1 MARAFADR
9 TIASMGRSQ
18 PGSATLHVTHHGF
31 ARSALGRDHITRCWR
46 AAIVVAMLIIVGT
59 ANSAD
64 VPPMLSS
71 EQMNASEI
79 ELALQ
84 KLNVLGRV
92 LYIAAHPD
100 DENTNLMA
108 LWSNGSLYDAAY
120 LSITRGDG
128 GQNLIGPELR
138 EGLGVIRTEELLAA
152 RRIDHAN
159 QFFSRAIDFGFS
171 KTAEEALRFWNHE
184 KILSDVVW
192 VVRKFRP
199 DVMVARF
206 SPEDQ
211 LTHGHHT
218 ASAAPAVEA
227 FPAAGYP
234 NRFPGQLAF
243 VKPWQPTRLV
253 WNTSP
258 FFFSNRNLPFD
269 PTGLTVFEA
278 GGYNALLGKA
288 YTEIAATSLSMHKSQ
303 GVGSPPRR
311 GARKE
316 YFKLLEGQPM
326 TSSLFEGIDTTW
338 SRVANSESTATQ
350 IRQIISEFHPA
361 DPAASVPELLQL
373 RQAMSGIKDHSWV
386 PEKKAE
392 LDGIIAACLGLHVE
406 ASTTNEAVTPGQTA
420 TIKLEAINR
429 CNIPVILKESRFP
442 LSGDLM
448 KIDAALPSNE
458 LVARDLSCKIP
469 ENTPYSQPYWLRTP
483 GTLGAFA
490 VDDQTL
496 VGLPENPPDLPV
508 EIVLQVNGQELRYV
522 EDTKYRMVDPV
533 AGELRRPLV
542 IEPPVFVKVANTVL
556 VFVTSQPKSVPVHI
570 TAATGPVKG
579 ELKLAVPQGW
589 GVYPASL
596 PVDLKAADAETVAT
610 FTVKPPDQ
618 NSEGTLRAI
627 VSIDGRDY
635 SFERV
640 RISYPHI
647 GVHTLMPPA
656 EARLVRADI
665 REKGDRIGYIPGAG
679 DDVPESLQQIG
690 YSVKILSESDIT
702 AKNLAQFSAVVLGI
716 RAYNTQERIG
726 NWLPELFAYV
736 KAGGVAVAQYNTL
749 ADLKTEQLGPYPLEI
764 SRDRVTDENAEV
776 RILAPDHPLMTTPNK
791 ITSKDFEGWVQERG
805 LYFPKKWDSAWTQI
819 LSCNDPKEKPLDGG
833 LLVAKFGKGFFVYTS
848 YSWFRQLPAGV
859 PGAYRLFANM
869 LSLGK

>member
-1 MARAFADR
+1 MFA
-9 TIASMGRSQ
+9 
-18 PGSATLHVTHHGF
+18 V
-31 ARSALGRDHITRCWR
+31 RC
-46 AAIVVAMLIIVGT
+46 VA
-59 ANSAD
+59 
-64 VPPMLSS
+64 
-71 EQMNASEI
+71 NASDAPPLLSHEQSNAGEI
-79 ELALQ
+79 QLALQ

-108 LWSNGSLYDAAY
+108 LWSNGSLYETAY

-138 EGLGVIRTEELLAA
+138 ERLGVIRTEELLAA
-152 RRIDHAN
+152 RRVDHGK

-171 KTAEEALRFWNHE
+171 KTAEETMRIWDHD

-199 DVMVARF
+199 DVIVTRF

-218 ASAAPAVEA
+218 ASAILAREA
-227 FPAAGYP
+227 FSAAGDP
-234 NRFPGQLAF
+234 NRFPEQLAF
-243 VKPWQPTRLV
+243 VKPWRPTRLV

-269 PTGLTVFEA
+269 PTGLTVLEA
-278 GGYNALLGKA
+278 GGYNSLLGKA
-288 YTEIAATSLSMHKSQ
+288 YTEIAAASLSMHKSQ

-326 TSSLFEGIDTTW
+326 TTSLFEGIDTNW
-338 SRVANSESTATQ
+338 SRVANSESIATQ
-350 IRQIISEFHPA
+350 IRQIISQFLPA
-361 DPAASVPELLQL
+361 DPAASVPELLKL
-373 RQAMSGIKDHSWV
+373 RQAMNGIKDESWV

-406 ASTTNEAVTPGQTA
+406 ASTTNGAVTPGQTA

-429 CNIPVILKESRFP
+429 CNIPVTLQEIRFP
-442 LSGDLM
+442 LSGDSM

-458 LVARDLSCKIP
+458 LVTRDLSCKIP
-469 ENTPYSQPYWLRTP
+469 ENTPYSQPYWLRKS

-508 EIVLQVNGQELRYV
+508 EIVLQINGQELRYIV
-522 EDTKYRMVDPV
+522 DTKYRMVDPV

-542 IEPPVFVKVANTVL
+542 IEPPVFAKVVNSVL
-556 VFVTSQPKSVPVHI
+556 VFATNQPKSVGVHV

-589 GVYPASL
+589 GVYPASI
-596 PVDLKAADAETVAT
+596 PIDLKAADAETVAT
-610 FTVKPPDQ
+610 FTVKPPEQ
-618 NSEGTLRAI
+618 NSEGTLRAV

-635 SFERV
+635 SLGRV

-665 REKGDRIGYIPGAG
+665 REKGERIGYIPGAG

-702 AKNLAQFSAVVLGI
+702 AENLKQFSAVVLGV
-716 RAYNTQERIG
+716 RAYNTQERIA

-749 ADLKTEQLGPYPLEI
+749 AELKTDQLAPYPLEI

-776 RILAPDHPLMTTPNK
+776 RILAPDHSLMTTPNK

-805 LYFPKKWDSAWTQI
+805 LYFPKKWDPAWTAI
-819 LSCNDPKEKPLDGG
+819 LSSNDPKEKPLDGG
-833 LLVAKFGKGFFVYTS
+833 LLVAKSGKGFFIYTS

-859 PGAYRLFANM
+859 PGAYRLVANM

>member
-1 MARAFADR
+1 
-9 TIASMGRSQ
+9 MGRS
-18 PGSATLHVTHHGF
+18 PESAPLRVMHH
-31 ARSALGRDHITRCWR
+31 SIKHCWC
-46 AAIVVAMLIIVGT
+46 AAVVAILAVAGT

-64 VPPMLSS
+64 APPLLSP
-71 EQMNASEI
+71 EQPNTGEI
-79 ELALQ
+79 QLALQ
-84 KLNVLGRV
+84 KLDALGRV

-108 LWSNGSLYDAAY
+108 QWANGSLYDAAY

-171 KTAEEALRFWNHE
+171 KTAEEALRFWDHD

-199 DVMVARF
+199 DVMVTRF

-218 ASAAPAVEA
+218 ASAMLAVEA
-227 FPAAGYP
+227 FSAAGDP
-234 NRFPGQLAF
+234 NRFPEQLAF

-258 FFFSNRNLPFD
+258 FFFSNRNIPFD
-269 PTGLTVFEA
+269 PTGLTVLEA
-278 GGYNALLGKA
+278 GGYNPLLGKA
-288 YTEIAATSLSMHKSQ
+288 YTEIAAASLSMHKSQ

-326 TSSLFEGIDTTW
+326 RTALFEGIDTTW
-338 SRVANSESTATQ
+338 ARVPNSGSVANE
-350 IRQIISEFHPA
+350 IRQIISQFRPA
-361 DPAASVPELLQL
+361 DPSASVPALLKL
-373 RQAMSGIKDHSWV
+373 RQAMDGIKDDSWV

-392 LDGIIAACLGLHVE
+392 LAKIIAACLGLHVE
-406 ASTTNEAVTPGQTA
+406 ATTRQTV

-429 CNIPVILKESRFP
+429 CDIPVTLQEASCS
-442 LSGDLM
+442 LTGDSV
-448 KIDAALPSNE
+448 KIDAALPPNE
-458 LVARDLSCKIP
+458 LVTKDLSCRIP
-469 ENTPYSQPYWLRTP
+469 ENTPYSEPYWLRKP
-483 GTLGAFA
+483 GTLGTFA
-490 VDDQTL
+490 VDDQQL
-496 VGLPENPPDLPV
+496 IGLPENPPNLPV
-508 EIVLQVNGQELRYV
+508 EIVLQINGQELRYTL
-522 EDTKYRMVDPV
+522 DGKYRTVDPV
-533 AGELRRPLV
+533 AGELRRSLV
-542 IEPPVFVKVANTVL
+542 IAPPVFTKIGDGAL
-556 VFVTSQPKSVPVHI
+556 VFPTNQPKPVAVHV

-579 ELKLAVPQGW
+579 ELKLAAPSGWRVDPPSVPI
-589 GVYPASL
+589 
-596 PVDLKAADAETVAT
+596 DLKGANAETVST

-618 NSEGTLRAI
+618 NSEGMLRAI

-647 GVHTLMPPA
+647 GVQTLMPPA
-656 EARLVRADI
+656 EVKLVRADI
-665 REKGDRIGYIPGAG
+665 RKKGDRIGYIPGAG
-679 DDVPESLQQIG
+679 DDVPESLQEIG
-690 YSVKILSESDIT
+690 YSVKILTESDIT

-716 RAYNTQERIG
+716 RAYNTQDRIA
-726 NWLPELFAYV
+726 NWLPELFAYA
-736 KAGGVAVAQYNTL
+736 KAGGVVIAQYNTL
-749 ADLKTEQLGPYPLEI
+749 AELKTEQLGPYPLEI
-764 SRDRVTDENAEV
+764 SRDRVTDENAQM
-776 RILAPDHPLMTTPNK
+776 RILAPNHPLMTSPNK

-805 LYFPKKWDSAWTQI
+805 LYFPKTWDPAWTAI
-819 LSCNDPKEKPLDGG
+819 LSSNDPKEKPLDGG
-833 LLVAKFGKGFFVYTS
+833 LLVAKVGKGFFIYTS

>member
-1 MARAFADR
+1 MFA
-9 TIASMGRSQ
+9 
-18 PGSATLHVTHHGF
+18 V
-31 ARSALGRDHITRCWR
+31 RC
-46 AAIVVAMLIIVGT
+46 VA
-59 ANSAD
+59 
-64 VPPMLSS
+64 
-71 EQMNASEI
+71 NASDAPPLLSHEQSNAGEI
-79 ELALQ
+79 QLALQ

-108 LWSNGSLYDAAY
+108 LWSNGSLYETAY

-138 EGLGVIRTEELLAA
+138 ERLGVIRTEELLAA
-152 RRIDHAN
+152 RRVDHGK

-171 KTAEEALRFWNHE
+171 KTAEETMRIWDHD

-199 DVMVARF
+199 DVIVTRF

-218 ASAAPAVEA
+218 ASAILAREA
-227 FPAAGYP
+227 FSAAGDP
-234 NRFPGQLAF
+234 NRFPEQLAF
-243 VKPWQPTRLV
+243 VKPWRPTRLV

-269 PTGLTVFEA
+269 PTGLTVLEA
-278 GGYNALLGKA
+278 GGYNSLLGKA
-288 YTEIAATSLSMHKSQ
+288 YTEIAAASLSMHKSQ

-326 TSSLFEGIDTTW
+326 TNSLFEGIDANW
-338 SRVANSESTATQ
+338 SRVANSESIATQ
-350 IRQIISEFHPA
+350 IRQIISQFLPA
-361 DPAASVPELLQL
+361 DPAASVPELLKL
-373 RQAMSGIKDHSWV
+373 RQAMNGIKDESWV

-406 ASTTNEAVTPGQTA
+406 ASTTNGAVTPGQTA

-429 CNIPVILKESRFP
+429 CNIPVTLQEIRFP
-442 LSGDLM
+442 LSGDSM

-458 LVARDLSCKIP
+458 LVTRDLSCKIP
-469 ENTPYSQPYWLRTP
+469 ENTPYSQPYWLRKS

-508 EIVLQVNGQELRYV
+508 EIVLQINGQELRYIV
-522 EDTKYRMVDPV
+522 DTKYRMVDPV

-542 IEPPVFVKVANTVL
+542 IEPPVFAKVVNSVL
-556 VFVTSQPKSVPVHI
+556 VFATNQPKSVGVHV

-589 GVYPASL
+589 GVYPASI
-596 PVDLKAADAETVAT
+596 PIDLKAADAETVAT
-610 FTVKPPDQ
+610 FTVKPPEQ
-618 NSEGTLRAI
+618 NSEGTLRAV

-635 SFERV
+635 SLGRV

-665 REKGDRIGYIPGAG
+665 REKGERIGYIPGAG

-702 AKNLAQFSAVVLGI
+702 AENLKQFSAVVLGV
-716 RAYNTQERIG
+716 RAYNTQERIA

-749 ADLKTEQLGPYPLEI
+749 AELKTDQLAPYPLEI

-776 RILAPDHPLMTTPNK
+776 RILAPDHSLMTTPNK

-805 LYFPKKWDSAWTQI
+805 LYFPKKWDPAWTAI
-819 LSCNDPKEKPLDGG
+819 LSSNDSKEKPLDGG
-833 LLVAKFGKGFFVYTS
+833 LLVAKSGKGFFIYTS

-859 PGAYRLFANM
+859 PGAYRLVANM

>member
-1 MARAFADR
+1 
-9 TIASMGRSQ
+9 MGRSQ
-18 PGSATLHVTHHGF
+18 GGSPTLRLTHQ
-31 ARSALGRDHITRCWR
+31 SISCCLR
-46 AAIVVAMLIIVGT
+46 AAVWVAMIAVPY
-59 ANSAD
+59 ASNSAD
-64 VPPMLSS
+64 APPLLSS
-71 EQMNASEI
+71 EQMNSGEI
-79 ELALQ
+79 QLALQ

-108 LWSNGSLYDAAY
+108 LWSNGSLYETAY

-138 EGLGVIRTEELLAA
+138 ERLGVIRTEELLAA
-152 RRIDHAN
+152 RRIDHGK

-171 KTAEEALRFWNHE
+171 KTAEETMRIWDHD

-199 DVMVARF
+199 DVIVTRF

-218 ASAAPAVEA
+218 ASAILAREA
-227 FPAAGYP
+227 FTASGDP
-234 NRFPGQLAF
+234 NRFPEQLAF
-243 VKPWQPTRLV
+243 VKPWRPTRLV

-269 PTGLTVFEA
+269 PTGLTVVEA
-278 GGYNALLGKA
+278 GGYNPLLGKA
-288 YTEIAATSLSMHKSQ
+288 YTEIAAASLSMHKSQ

-316 YFKLLEGQPM
+316 YFKLLEGPPM
-326 TSSLFEGIDTTW
+326 TTSLFEGIDTSW
-338 SRVANSESTATQ
+338 SRVANSESIAKE
-350 IRQIISEFHPA
+350 IRQIIWQFHPA
-361 DPAASVPELLQL
+361 EPGASVPELLKL
-373 RQAMSGIKDHSWV
+373 RQVMSGIKDDSWI
-386 PEKKAE
+386 PEKKSE
-392 LDGIIAACLGLHVE
+392 LDEIIAACLGLHVE

-429 CNIPVILKESRFP
+429 CNIPVTLQEVRFP
-442 LSGDLM
+442 LSGDSM

-458 LVARDLSCKIP
+458 LVTKDLSCKIP
-469 ENTPYSQPYWLRTP
+469 EDAPYSQPYWLRKP

-496 VGLPENPPDLPV
+496 IGLAENPPELSV
-508 EIVLQVNGQELRYV
+508 EIALQVNGQQLRYIL
-522 EDTKYRMVDPV
+522 DTKYRTVDPV
-533 AGELRRPLV
+533 AGELRRSLV
-542 IEPPVFVKVANTVL
+542 IAPPVFAKIADSVL
-556 VFVTSQPKSVPVHI
+556 VFPTNQPKPVSVRV
-570 TAATGPVKG
+570 TAVTGPVKG
-579 ELKLAVPQGW
+579 ELKLAIPQGW
-589 GVYPASL
+589 RVDPASV
-596 PVDLKAADAETVAT
+596 PIDLKGTDAETTAG

-618 NSEGTLRAI
+618 DSEGTLQAI

-647 GVHTLMPPA
+647 GVQTLMPPA
-656 EARLVRADI
+656 EAKLVRADI
-665 REKGDRIGYIPGAG
+665 RKKGDRIGYIPGVG
-679 DDVPESLQQIG
+679 DDVPESLEQIG
-690 YSVKILSESDIT
+690 YSVKILSEADIT
-702 AKNLAQFSAVVLGI
+702 AKNLAHFSAVVLGI
-716 RAYNTQERIG
+716 RAYNTQARIA

-749 ADLKTEQLGPYPLEI
+749 AELKTEQLGPYPLEI

-776 RILAPDHPLMTTPNK
+776 RILAPNHPLMTTPNK

-805 LYFPKKWDSAWTQI
+805 LYFPKKWDPAWTPI

-833 LLVAKFGKGFFVYTS
+833 LLVAKLGKGFFVYTS